1 MSSYSYERRE
11 ALKEAMR
18 LCLEYADSLSI
29 EKPEWAEVALE
40 CAKMIGEQAQLVPTT
55 AETGSGSCQEPST
68 IFVVPE
74 IDYGSGFQRK

>member
-40 CAKMIGEQAQLVPTT
+40 CAAIIDDARKGALTIAEIGD
-55 AETGSGSCQEPST
+55 GSCQELSS
-68 IFVVPE
+68 FLVVPE
-74 IDYGSGFQRK
+74 IDYTSGLSR

>member
-1 MSSYSYERRE
+1 MSGYSYERRE

-18 LCLEYADSLSI
+18 LCVDYSDMLAV

-40 CAKMIGEQAQLVPTT
+40 CARMIGEQAQLVPTT

-68 IFVVPE
+68 IFVLPE
-74 IDYGSGFQRK
+74 IDYGSGFPRK